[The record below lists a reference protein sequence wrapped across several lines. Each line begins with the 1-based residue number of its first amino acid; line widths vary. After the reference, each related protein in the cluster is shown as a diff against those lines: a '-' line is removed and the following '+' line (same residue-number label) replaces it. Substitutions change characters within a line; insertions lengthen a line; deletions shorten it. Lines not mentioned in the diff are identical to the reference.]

1 MKKGMVIF
9 GTKEGSIAE
18 ELGLQKGDE
27 ILTVNGIQP
36 KDIIELSFI
45 IQDENISLAVRKAPQ
60 IQEDGSFLPG
70 ELELFEIEKDEDEDL
85 GIDFECAVF
94 DGIKPCLNK
103 CIFCFVDQ
111 QPKGLRESLYVKDDD
126 WRTSYLQGTY
136 ITGTNLKEEDWQ
148 RMEALRLSP
157 LYVSIHTTNPDL
169 RIKMLR
175 NKRAGEILNILDR
188 FKKIG
193 IEIHGQIVLC
203 PKINDGEELSRT
215 LNDLKK
221 YKKILKSLA
230 VVPVGVSK
238 YREGDILKPL
248 TYENANNIIDLL
260 DEFNTCQKRHIAMA
274 SDEIFLT
281 AKREIPDK
289 KYYGDF
295 VQIEDGV
302 GAIRLMSDSF
312 IKCKKK
318 LKKKLKNKKKVSILT
333 GSIAAEL
340 FEGFKEEIEVENL
353 DFEVINIKNGFF
365 GDKISVAGLITGSD
379 ILKTVKDKDFQ
390 HIVIPSVMLKEGT
403 DEFLDEVKISDI
415 EAEVK
420 KINPDAVIHVNEDCY
435 NFDEILTIIN
445 HE

>member
-1 MKKGMVIF
+1 MKKGMVVF
-9 GTKEGSIAE
+9 GVKEGSIAE
-18 ELGLQKGDE
+18 ELGLQKGDA
-27 ILTVNGIQP
+27 ILSVNGIQP

-45 IQDENISLAVRKAPQ
+45 MQDENINLAVKKAPQ
-60 IQEDGSFLPG
+60 IQKDGSILPG
-70 ELELFEIEKDEDEDL
+70 EAELFEIEKDEDEDL

-157 LYVSIHTTNPDL
+157 MYVSIHTTNPDL
-169 RIKMLR
+169 RVKMLN

-193 IEIHGQIVLC
+193 VEIHGQIVLC
-203 PKINDGEELSRT
+203 PDINDGEELKRT

-248 TYENANNIIDLL
+248 TKENANNIIDLL
-260 DEFNTCQKRHIAMA
+260 DEFNLCQKRHIAMA
-274 SDEIFLT
+274 SDEIFIT
-281 AKREIPDK
+281 AEREIPDK
-289 KYYGDF
+289 KYYGNF

-302 GAIRLMSDSF
+302 GSIRLLEDSF
-312 IKCKKK
+312 RKLKKK
-318 LKKKLKNKKKVSILT
+318 LKKKLKNKKKISILT
-333 GSIAAEL
+333 GSIAAKL
-340 FEGFKEEIEVENL
+340 FNKFKNEIKVENL
-353 DFEVINIKNGFF
+353 EIEIIDVKNEFF
-365 GDKISVAGLITGSD
+365 GDRISVAGLITGGD
-379 ILKTVKDKDFQ
+379 ILKSIKNKVLD
-390 HIVIPSVMLKEGT
+390 HVVIPSVMLKEGT
-403 DEFLDEVKISDI
+403 EEFLDGITISDI
-415 EAEVK
+415 ETEIK
-420 KINPDAVIHVNEDCY
+420 KTSPDSTIHINYDCY

-445 HE
+445 VE

>member
-1 MKKGMVIF
+1 MKKGMVVF
-9 GTKEGSIAE
+9 GVKEGSIAE
-18 ELGLQKGDE
+18 ELGLQKGDV
-27 ILTVNGIQP
+27 ILSVNGIQP

-45 IQDENISLAVRKAPQ
+45 MQDENINLAVKKAPQ
-60 IQEDGSFLPG
+60 IQKDGSILPG
-70 ELELFEIEKDEDEDL
+70 EAELFEIEKDEDEDL

-157 LYVSIHTTNPDL
+157 MYVSIHTTNPDL
-169 RIKMLR
+169 RVKMLN

-193 IEIHGQIVLC
+193 VEIHGQIVLC
-203 PKINDGEELSRT
+203 PDINDGEELKRT

-248 TYENANNIIDLL
+248 TKENANNIIDLL
-260 DEFNTCQKRHIAMA
+260 DEFNLCQKRHIAMA
-274 SDEIFLT
+274 SDEIFIT
-281 AKREIPDK
+281 AEREIP
-289 KYYGDF
+289 
-295 VQIEDGV
+295 
-302 GAIRLMSDSF
+302 
-312 IKCKKK
+312 
-318 LKKKLKNKKKVSILT
+318 LKKKLKNKKKISILT
-333 GSIAAEL
+333 GSIAAKL
-340 FEGFKEEIEVENL
+340 FNKFKNEIKVENL
-353 DFEVINIKNGFF
+353 EIEILDVKNEFF
-365 GDKISVAGLITGSD
+365 GDRISVAGLITGGD
-379 ILKTVKDKDFQ
+379 ILKSIKNKVLD
-390 HIVIPSVMLKEGT
+390 HVVIPSVMLKEGT
-403 DEFLDEVKISDI
+403 EEFLDGITISDI
-415 EAEVK
+415 ETEIK
-420 KINPDAVIHVNEDCY
+420 KTSPDSTIHINYDCY

-445 HE
+445 VE

>member
-1 MKKGMVIF
+1 
-9 GTKEGSIAE
+9 
-18 ELGLQKGDE
+18 
-27 ILTVNGIQP
+27 
-36 KDIIELSFI
+36 
-45 IQDENISLAVRKAPQ
+45 
-60 IQEDGSFLPG
+60 
-70 ELELFEIEKDEDEDL
+70 
-85 GIDFECAVF
+85 
-94 DGIKPCLNK
+94 
-103 CIFCFVDQ
+103 
-111 QPKGLRESLYVKDDD
+111 
-126 WRTSYLQGTY
+126 
-136 ITGTNLKEEDWQ
+136 
-148 RMEALRLSP
+148 
-157 LYVSIHTTNPDL
+157 
-169 RIKMLR
+169 
-175 NKRAGEILNILDR
+175 
-188 FKKIG
+188 
-193 IEIHGQIVLC
+193 
-203 PKINDGEELSRT
+203 
-215 LNDLKK
+215 
-221 YKKILKSLA
+221 
-230 VVPVGVSK
+230 
-238 YREGDILKPL
+238 
-248 TYENANNIIDLL
+248 
-260 DEFNTCQKRHIAMA
+260 MA

-353 DFEVINIKNGFF
+353 DFEVINIKNEFF